1 MKRYAVFG
9 MVGPR
14 MIEDKDG
21 DYVRYSD
28 VDTLTASAPEMLEA
42 LKLLRSEMSSQCT
55 TDGCTCGDGWRH
67 DDPEVI
73 AKVDA
78 VIAKAEG
85 REPCLQS

>member
-1 MKRYAVFG
+1 MK
-9 MVGPR
+9 
-14 MIEDKDG
+14 
-21 DYVRYSD
+21 
-28 VDTLTASAPEMLEA
+28 TLLSERIRPNSEAAPWVIDEVKKLEVHNKEMMEV

-78 VIAKAEG
+78 AIAKSKG
-85 REPCLQS
+85 QQ